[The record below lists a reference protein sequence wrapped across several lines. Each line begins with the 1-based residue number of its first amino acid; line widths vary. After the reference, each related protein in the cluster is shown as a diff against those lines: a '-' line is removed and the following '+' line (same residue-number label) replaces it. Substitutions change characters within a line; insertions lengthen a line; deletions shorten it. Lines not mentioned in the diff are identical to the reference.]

1 LGSSCFFY
9 FSSAHQ
15 RLVIERERERERE
28 RVLVLDEKVED
39 GFGRVKI

>member
-15 RLVIERERERERE
+15 RLVIERERERER
-28 RVLVLDEKVED
+28 VLVLDEKVED